1 MADTTQ
7 LPCFGPEA
15 FHQPRRPA
23 TKMMRK
29 ERDSKLSNAC
39 RFSVQLALFSGVCVC
54 GSHPR
59 TILKESQTTNSSTQ
73 PGPPNS
79 SRSATGSPPLR
90 NYQPWKR
97 SCCTPFV
104 A

>member
-39 RFSVQLALFSGVCVC
+39 RFSVQLALFSGVCVWQ
-54 GSHPR
+54 SSPDHPEGIPDNQLFNSAR
-59 TILKESQTTNSSTQ
+59 PPQLLTLCNWLHYLFHHYVQTTNQ
-73 PGPPNS
+73 P
-79 SRSATGSPPLR
+79 R
-90 NYQPWKR
+90 K
-97 SCCTPFV
+97 
-104 A
+104 